1 MNTRYIHR
9 FFFVA
14 YLVML
19 ACTLLLFGINAR
31 RTTGEESPYWGRSAQ
46 SFSQGWLDEQGDAV
60 DPGLLNAEKDHPR
73 SEWYEIHAELPQ
85 VLPTD
90 ATLSFRSLYLR
101 FTVIVGEYEIYSY
114 GMEPSHVFG
123 NSPGTCWHHI
133 PLSGTYAGQTLT
145 IRYATSYNAS
155 YECFADMKL
164 AGGAQLIVD
173 AVRQGLPGL
182 IASGLLLFLG
192 VVFMLVDLPANR
204 IMHRPNHGLLYL
216 GILAVVVGL
225 WSFTETHVPDLFVT
239 SQQALNVFSL
249 MLLSLTP
256 IPIGLF
262 LFECLMIW
270 KERLFYIGFGL
281 SVLEFVV
288 CLILYMSG
296 VTDYMRTLFITRGL
310 ILYFLI
316 LTVYTVAINI
326 RDRERSRLE
335 KGLILSGISI
345 MGVCVGADLI
355 LSRLSYH
362 LDNARFTRVGMILFI
377 LLFGVLNILQ
387 AMTQVKENSQLELVS
402 QLAYKDGLTGIGNRT
417 AFNERLAGL
426 ETMRQQ
432 IDPVSLVM
440 LDVNNLKTA
449 NDKFGHQQGDILIK
463 GASGVIHGAFAGLGT
478 TYRIGGDEFAVV
490 ISSSTGREGI
500 ESALRIM
507 QKDMDRFNENEICAV
522 PLSIAWGY
530 ACAQS
535 PEDPISRIMEEAD
548 EAMYARKRE
557 MKQKMGQAPVVR

>member
-1 MNTRYIHR
+1 M
-9 FFFVA
+9 
-14 YLVML
+14 
-19 ACTLLLFGINAR
+19 
-31 RTTGEESPYWGRSAQ
+31 
-46 SFSQGWLDEQGDAV
+46 
-60 DPGLLNAEKDHPR
+60 
-73 SEWYEIHAELPQ
+73 
-85 VLPTD
+85 
-90 ATLSFRSLYLR
+90 
-101 FTVIVGEYEIYSY
+101 
-114 GMEPSHVFG
+114 
-123 NSPGTCWHHI
+123 
-133 PLSGTYAGQTLT
+133 
-145 IRYATSYNAS
+145 
-155 YECFADMKL
+155 
-164 AGGAQLIVD
+164 
-173 AVRQGLPGL
+173 RQGLPGL

-296 VTDYMRTLFITRGL
+296 VTDYMRTLFITQGL

-316 LTVYTVAINI
+316 LIVYTVAINI

-355 LSRLSYH
+355 LSKLSYH
-362 LDNARFTRVGMILFI
+362 LDNARFTRVGMILFT

-557 MKQKMGQAPVVR
+557 MKQKMGQTPVVR

>member
-1 MNTRYIHR
+1 M
-9 FFFVA
+9 
-14 YLVML
+14 
-19 ACTLLLFGINAR
+19 
-31 RTTGEESPYWGRSAQ
+31 
-46 SFSQGWLDEQGDAV
+46 
-60 DPGLLNAEKDHPR
+60 
-73 SEWYEIHAELPQ
+73 
-85 VLPTD
+85 
-90 ATLSFRSLYLR
+90 
-101 FTVIVGEYEIYSY
+101 
-114 GMEPSHVFG
+114 
-123 NSPGTCWHHI
+123 
-133 PLSGTYAGQTLT
+133 
-145 IRYATSYNAS
+145 
-155 YECFADMKL
+155 
-164 AGGAQLIVD
+164 
-173 AVRQGLPGL
+173 
-182 IASGLLLFLG
+182 
-192 VVFMLVDLPANR
+192 
-204 IMHRPNHGLLYL
+204 
-216 GILAVVVGL
+216 
-225 WSFTETHVPDLFVT
+225 
-239 SQQALNVFSL
+239 
-249 MLLSLTP
+249 
-256 IPIGLF
+256 
-262 LFECLMIW
+262 
-270 KERLFYIGFGL
+270 
-281 SVLEFVV
+281 
-288 CLILYMSG
+288 
-296 VTDYMRTLFITRGL
+296 
-310 ILYFLI
+310 
-316 LTVYTVAINI
+316 
-326 RDRERSRLE
+326 E

-355 LSRLSYH
+355 LSKLSYH

-557 MKQKMGQAPVVR
+557 MKQKMGQTPVVR

>member
-1 MNTRYIHR
+1 
-9 FFFVA
+9 
-14 YLVML
+14 
-19 ACTLLLFGINAR
+19 
-31 RTTGEESPYWGRSAQ
+31 
-46 SFSQGWLDEQGDAV
+46 
-60 DPGLLNAEKDHPR
+60 
-73 SEWYEIHAELPQ
+73 
-85 VLPTD
+85 
-90 ATLSFRSLYLR
+90 
-101 FTVIVGEYEIYSY
+101 
-114 GMEPSHVFG
+114 
-123 NSPGTCWHHI
+123 
-133 PLSGTYAGQTLT
+133 
-145 IRYATSYNAS
+145 
-155 YECFADMKL
+155 
-164 AGGAQLIVD
+164 
-173 AVRQGLPGL
+173 
-182 IASGLLLFLG
+182 
-192 VVFMLVDLPANR
+192 
-204 IMHRPNHGLLYL
+204 
-216 GILAVVVGL
+216 
-225 WSFTETHVPDLFVT
+225 
-239 SQQALNVFSL
+239 

-296 VTDYMRTLFITRGL
+296 VTDYMRTLFITQGL

-316 LTVYTVAINI
+316 LIVYTVAINI

-345 MGVCVGADLI
+345 MGVCVVADLI
-355 LSRLSYH
+355 LSKLSYH

-557 MKQKMGQAPVVR
+557 MKQKMGQTPVVR

>member
-1 MNTRYIHR
+1 MNTRHIHR
-9 FFFVA
+9 FFFVV
-14 YLVML
+14 YLVMF
-19 ACTLLLFGINAR
+19 ACTLLVFFINAR
-31 RTTGEESPYWGRSAQ
+31 RTTGEETPYWGKPAVSFAQ
-46 SFSQGWLDEQGDAV
+46 NWLDAQAQPVE
-60 DPGLLNAEKDHPR
+60 PGTLNKEKDHPAG
-73 SEWYEIHAELPQ
+73 EWYEMYTDLPEELPA
-85 VLPTD
+85 D
-90 ATLSFRSLYLR
+90 ATLSFRSMYLR
-101 FTVIVGEYEIYSY
+101 FSVLVGEQEIYNY
-114 GMEPSHVFG
+114 GMEPEHVFG
-123 NSPGTCWHHI
+123 RSPGTCWHHI
-133 PLSGTYAGQTLT
+133 PLSAAYAGQQLT
-145 IRYATSYNAS
+145 VRYATAYNAS
-155 YECFADMKL
+155 YECFADMEL

-173 AVRQGLPGL
+173 AVRQGIVGL
-182 IASGLLLFLG
+182 IASALLLFLG

-204 IMHRPNHGLLYL
+204 IMQRPNHGLLYL

-225 WSFTETHVPDLFVT
+225 WSLTETHVPDLFVT

-270 KERLFYIGFGL
+270 KERLFYIGFAL
-281 SVLEFVV
+281 SGVEFVV

-296 VTDYMRTLFITRGL
+296 ITDYMRTLFITQGL

-316 LTVYTVAINI
+316 LTVYTVVINI
-326 RDRERSRLE
+326 RDQERSRLE

-345 MGVCVGADLI
+345 MGVCVAVDLL
-355 LSRLSYH
+355 LSKLSYH
-362 LDNARFTRVGMILFI
+362 LDNARFTRVGMIFFI
-377 LLFGVLNILQ
+377 LLFGVLNMLR

-417 AFNERLAGL
+417 AFNERLTAL

-449 NDKFGHQQGDILIK
+449 NDKYGHQQGDLLIK
-463 GASGVIHGAFAGLGT
+463 GASGVINGAFAGLGT

-490 ISSSTGREGI
+490 ISSRTGSQGI

-507 QKDMDRFNENEICAV
+507 HKDTNRFNENGICAV

-530 ACAQS
+530 ACARS

-557 MKQKMGQAPVVR
+557 MKQSMGQAPVVR

>member
-1 MNTRYIHR
+1 
-9 FFFVA
+9 
-14 YLVML
+14 
-19 ACTLLLFGINAR
+19 
-31 RTTGEESPYWGRSAQ
+31 
-46 SFSQGWLDEQGDAV
+46 
-60 DPGLLNAEKDHPR
+60 
-73 SEWYEIHAELPQ
+73 
-85 VLPTD
+85 
-90 ATLSFRSLYLR
+90 
-101 FTVIVGEYEIYSY
+101 
-114 GMEPSHVFG
+114 
-123 NSPGTCWHHI
+123 
-133 PLSGTYAGQTLT
+133 
-145 IRYATSYNAS
+145 
-155 YECFADMKL
+155 
-164 AGGAQLIVD
+164 
-173 AVRQGLPGL
+173 
-182 IASGLLLFLG
+182 
-192 VVFMLVDLPANR
+192 MLVDLPANR

-296 VTDYMRTLFITRGL
+296 VTDFMRTLFITQGL

-316 LTVYTVAINI
+316 LIVYTVAINI
-326 RDRERSRLE
+326 RDRERSRME

-355 LSRLSYH
+355 LSKLSYH

-432 IDPVSLVM
+432 IDPVSRVM

-478 TYRIGGDEFAVV
+478 TYRIGGDEFVFLSTAADSEKEFLKLQRDFEASLGVLKLPDGSEHPITVAMGYSVLTHNMPRSMDDVV
-490 ISSSTGREGI
+490 R
-500 ESALRIM
+500 
-507 QKDMDRFNENEICAV
+507 
-522 PLSIAWGY
+522 
-530 ACAQS
+530 
-535 PEDPISRIMEEAD
+535 EAD
-548 EAMYARKRE
+548 AKMYEAKRR
-557 MKQKMGQAPVVR
+557 MKTENRS